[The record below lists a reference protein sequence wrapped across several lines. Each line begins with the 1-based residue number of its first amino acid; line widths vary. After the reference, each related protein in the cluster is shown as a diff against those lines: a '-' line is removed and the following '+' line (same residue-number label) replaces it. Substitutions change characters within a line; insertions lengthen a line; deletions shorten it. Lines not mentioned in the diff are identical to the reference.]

1 MNRGSLLEQRK
12 ITKRGSS
19 MIRKVGYEVIR
30 VLKSHPVPKDDAVY
44 KYILKRKAKVK
55 VRNMQRLEMAPPDM
69 VS

>member
-1 MNRGSLLEQRK
+1 MEQRK

-19 MIRKVGYEVIR
+19 IIRKVGYEVIR

-44 KYILKRKAKVK
+44 KYILKRKAKIK
-55 VRNMQRLEMAPPDM
+55 VRNMQRLEMAPHDM

>member
-1 MNRGSLLEQRK
+1 
-12 ITKRGSS
+12 